1 VRAVDQVLAEL
12 SVQTDL
18 PYSWLVGEPCF
29 GPPIELVNAFERAAG
44 TPSYAYPPQDG
55 LPRLREVLA
64 AYQREEGQAPE
75 PDQIVITSGA
85 KGGLMALF
93 AALLEPGDELIH
105 PTPCYPSYP
114 AMAARLG
121 ALPVAVAERGAS
133 FAGWPEAVADHIG
146 PKTRAVV
153 LASPSNPT
161 GATLDAPQATALVE
175 LCRNR
180 GIRLICDEAY
190 FDFNIASDREVA
202 AAFDPERKTVVQIR
216 SASKSWALCG
226 WRVGWVAADAALVA
240 SVARSHAALINPASG
255 PAQKALCSLPEVPG
269 SFLNDAR
276 ATVQRRISDLC
287 WALES
292 VGLSPHQPEGG
303 FYLWLNVSNQIE
315 AAGSSTSAEWC
326 TEVAR
331 RRGVGLWPGEDFG
344 VSNYVRIAVTA
355 PSDKDW
361 PGSLEALA
369 GVFKGD
375 SRDC

>member
-12 SVQTDL
+12 SVQTDQ

-44 TPSYAYPPQDG
+44 SPSYAYPPHDG

-121 ALPVAVAERGAS
+121 ARPVAVAERGAS

-226 WRVGWVAADAALVA
+226 WSVGWVAADAALVA
-240 SVARSHAALINPASG
+240 SVARSHAALRVVATSTG
-255 PAQKALCSLPEVPG
+255 GWFLPVVERFEPDR
-269 SFLNDAR
+269 S
-276 ATVQRRISDLC
+276 RRIEHLRRMVHRGCTPS
-287 WALES
+287 
-292 VGLSPHQPEGG
+292 
-303 FYLWLNVSNQIE
+303 
-315 AAGSSTSAEWC
+315 GS
-326 TEVAR
+326 R
-331 RRGVGLWPGEDFG
+331 
-344 VSNYVRIAVTA
+344 
-355 PSDKDW
+355 
-361 PGSLEALA
+361 ALA
-369 GVFKGD
+369 GRGLRSQQLRPHRRYRAF
-375 SRDC
+375 